1 MKAVIMAGG
10 EGARL
15 RPLTCGKPKPMVPVM
30 NRPLMEYNVELLK
43 RHGFMDIAVT
53 LQYLPE
59 QIKDHFGD
67 GSRFGVKL
75 HYYIEEEPLGTAGSV
90 KNAAEFLDQ
99 TFIVVSGDALTDF
112 DLTAAFDFHRAR
124 GAMAT
129 IVLKA
134 VERPLEYGVV
144 MTDPDGLITRFL
156 EKPGWGE
163 VFSDTVN
170 TGIYIL
176 EPEVLSLVEPG
187 KMVDFSKDI
196 FPLLLKNEAP
206 LFGCVLDGFW
216 CDVGDLKEYLR
227 AHRRILERRVDIRL
241 NAVEVEKG
249 IWLEENVQIHPQA
262 QLQAPLYLGQGCSIG
277 AAAQLRD
284 GAVLGSHTC
293 VDDRAS
299 VKRGLTWEEAYLGK
313 GAALRGGILCRS
325 AQLNARASAFEEAVI
340 GDGSIIQEGAV
351 IKPGVKVWPAKT
363 VERGVTLHESLVWGS
378 NASRTIFGRDGIR
391 GEINRH
397 ISPEMALRLGAV
409 YGSLVENGTVLVS
422 GDASKPA
429 QMLREA
435 LIAGLLSTG
444 AGVLDG
450 GELLLPMARRAVS
463 YLQARGGIH
472 VSLAAPGESAFN
484 LGGSSGQPAGPAA
497 GLGLALAAGGS
508 TGSNEVRISFIDRDG
523 LPLSR
528 GLERKIEQLYF
539 REDFHRPTGDA
550 VGEALRLPGLAEIY
564 RRELLRNIDQ
574 AKIARAGFRVVLGEP
589 SSYLR
594 RFLVPMLQQ
603 LHCTV
608 ITLNAGLAVPG
619 AADAACADSLQH
631 RGKETA
637 LAVRA
642 NNAALGAI
650 IEPGG
655 EKALFIDERGREI
668 RGDLYTALL
677 SLLVFREER
686 GGTVTVPVN
695 ASHVIEELARR
706 YQGRVLRTKASPR
719 HLMETDLREQR
730 EQQRRK
736 PALLHF
742 DAVAALV
749 YLLDL
754 LAAQDLTLAGLLEEI
769 PAIRVRERE
778 IPCPW
783 THKGLVMRR
792 LIQESAQ
799 NRIEMIDGLKV
810 YHPQGWALIM
820 PDPEKPSYRVYSEGF
835 SEEISDSLTEFYLE
849 KISVLQR
856 EP

>member
-1 MKAVIMAGG
+1 
-10 EGARL
+10 
-15 RPLTCGKPKPMVPVM
+15 
-30 NRPLMEYNVELLK
+30 
-43 RHGFMDIAVT
+43 
-53 LQYLPE
+53 
-59 QIKDHFGD
+59 
-67 GSRFGVKL
+67 
-75 HYYIEEEPLGTAGSV
+75 
-90 KNAAEFLDQ
+90 
-99 TFIVVSGDALTDF
+99 
-112 DLTAAFDFHRAR
+112 
-124 GAMAT
+124 
-129 IVLKA
+129 
-134 VERPLEYGVV
+134 
-144 MTDPDGLITRFL
+144 
-156 EKPGWGE
+156 
-163 VFSDTVN
+163 
-170 TGIYIL
+170 
-176 EPEVLSLVEPG
+176 
-187 KMVDFSKDI
+187 
-196 FPLLLKNEAP
+196 
-206 LFGCVLDGFW
+206 
-216 CDVGDLKEYLR
+216 
-227 AHRRILERRVDIRL
+227 
-241 NAVEVEKG
+241 
-249 IWLEENVQIHPQA
+249 
-262 QLQAPLYLGQGCSIG
+262 
-277 AAAQLRD
+277 
-284 GAVLGSHTC
+284 
-293 VDDRAS
+293 
-299 VKRGLTWEEAYLGK
+299 
-313 GAALRGGILCRS
+313 
-325 AQLNARASAFEEAVI
+325 
-340 GDGSIIQEGAV
+340 
-351 IKPGVKVWPAKT
+351 
-363 VERGVTLHESLVWGS
+363 
-378 NASRTIFGRDGIR
+378 
-391 GEINRH
+391 
-397 ISPEMALRLGAV
+397 MALRLGAV

-435 LIAGLLSTG
+435 LIADLLSTG
-444 AGVLDG
+444 LACSTAASCCS
-450 GELLLPMARRAVS
+450 MARRAVS
-463 YLQARGGIH
+463 YLQAR
-472 VSLAAPGESAFN
+472 AASMSPGRTGRKRLQPWRQLRPARR
-484 LGGSSGQPAGPAA
+484 SGRRR
-497 GLGLALAAGGS
+497 GLALAAGGS

-523 LPLSR
+523 LPSPRPGAENRAALFPGR
-528 GLERKIEQLYF
+528 
-539 REDFHRPTGDA
+539 FHRPTGDA
-550 VGEALRLPGLAEIY
+550 VGEALSLPGLSEIY

-783 THKGLVMRR
+783 THR
-792 LIQESAQ
+792 A
-799 NRIEMIDGLKV
+799 
-810 YHPQGWALIM
+810 W
-820 PDPEKPSYRVYSEGF
+820 
-835 SEEISDSLTEFYLE
+835 
-849 KISVLQR
+849 
-856 EP
+856 